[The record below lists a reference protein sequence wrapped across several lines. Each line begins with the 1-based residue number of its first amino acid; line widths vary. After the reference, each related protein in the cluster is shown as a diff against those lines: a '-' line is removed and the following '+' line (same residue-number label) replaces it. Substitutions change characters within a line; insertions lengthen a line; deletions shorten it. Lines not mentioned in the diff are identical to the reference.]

1 VRKGKLWDEGE
12 ESSVSDNIATWAENW
27 RAVPSR
33 RKLSSAQGSVCTHT
47 QDATQCNARPT
58 MEQNKGKGNAMPN
71 PPQSEDGRDEEVAV
85 DKQAGQRWELKVRQP
100 KRPREE
106 VGQQMVGWAATQ
118 TLAGG
123 RRCNH
128 SNRRDERN

>member
-1 VRKGKLWDEGE
+1 
-12 ESSVSDNIATWAENW
+12 
-27 RAVPSR
+27 
-33 RKLSSAQGSVCTHT
+33 
-47 QDATQCNARPT
+47 

-123 RRCNH
+123 CRCNH